1 MINYIYGDSLSA
13 FPNLAASMFADR
25 ADQFKAR
32 LNWAV
37 DVDKQG
43 HERDCYDKMNPLYI
57 IYHAPDGS
65 HGGSMRV
72 LPTIGQTMVNDH
84 FLDLTGGVR
93 IESPLIWECTRFCL
107 SPNLRQNAGEV
118 AASLMLAGCELGL
131 RFGLEHSV
139 GVFDARMVRIY
150 RRIGWEPDVLGTT
163 ENEDEKISVGLWPI
177 DEASKLKIC
186 ARSGIDPRVSETW
199 FDASFPEYRDV
210 MVA

>member
-1 MINYIYGDSLSA
+1 MINYIYADSLDA
-13 FPNLAASMFADR
+13 FPVLASSMFADR

-37 DVDKQG
+37 DVDDDG
-43 HERDCYDKMNPLYI
+43 HEKDEYDAMNPLYI
-57 IYHAPDGS
+57 IYTANDGS

-72 LPTIGQTMVNDH
+72 LPTVGQTMVNDH

-107 SPNLRQNAGEV
+107 SPSLRHNAGEV
-118 AASLMLAGCELGL
+118 ASSLMLAGVELGL

-150 RRIGWEPDVLGTT
+150 RRIGWEPDILGTT
-163 ENEDEKISVGLWPI
+163 EHEGEQISVGLWPI
-177 DEASKLKIC
+177 NENSKARIC
-186 ARSGIDPRVSETW
+186 ERSGIDPRVSETW

-210 MVA
+210 LVA

>member
-1 MINYIYGDSLSA
+1 MISYIYADSLNA
-13 FPNLAASMFADR
+13 FPDLASSMFADR

-37 DVDKQG
+37 DVDEAG
-43 HERDCYDKMNPLYI
+43 HEKDEYDAMNPLYI
-57 IYHAPDGS
+57 VYRAPDGS

-72 LPTIGQTMVNDH
+72 LPTVGQTMVNDH
-84 FLDLTGGVR
+84 FLDLTDGVR

-107 SPNLRQNAGEV
+107 SPSLRQNAGEV
-118 AASLMLAGCELGL
+118 ASSLMLAGVELGL

-163 ENEDEKISVGLWPI
+163 QENGEKISVGLWPI
-177 DEASKLKIC
+177 DEASKMRIC
-186 ARSGIDPRVSETW
+186 ARSGINPRVSENW
-199 FDASFPEYRDV
+199 FDTSFPEYRDV

>member
-1 MINYIYGDSLSA
+1 MISYIYADSLDA
-13 FPNLAASMFADR
+13 FPQLASSMFADR

-32 LNWAV
+32 LDWDVKV
-37 DVDKQG
+37 DETG
-43 HERDCYDKMNPLYI
+43 HEKDEYDRMNPLYI
-57 IYHAPDGS
+57 IYRAADGS

-84 FLDLTGGVR
+84 FLDLTDGVR
-93 IESPLIWECTRFCL
+93 IQSPLVWECTRFCL
-107 SPNLRQNAGEV
+107 SPKLRQTAGEV

-150 RRIGWEPDVLGTT
+150 RRIGWEPEVLGTT
-163 ENEDEKISVGLWPI
+163 QDEDEKISVGLWPI

-186 ARSGIDPRVSETW
+186 ARSGISPRESETW

>member
-1 MINYIYGDSLSA
+1 MISYIYADSLDA
-13 FPNLAASMFADR
+13 FPQLASSMFADR
-25 ADQFKAR
+25 ADQFKSR
-32 LNWAV
+32 LNWSV
-37 DVDKQG
+37 DVDASG
-43 HERDCYDKMNPLYI
+43 HEKDEYDGMNPLYI
-57 IYHAPDGS
+57 IYRDSDGS

-84 FLDLTGGVR
+84 FLHLMDGVR
-93 IESPLIWECTRFCL
+93 VESPLIWECTRFCL
-107 SPNLRQNAGEV
+107 SPKLRQNAGQV

-163 ENEDEKISVGLWPI
+163 THEGERISVGLWPI
-177 DEASKLKIC
+177 DEASKASIC
-186 ARSGIDPRVSETW
+186 DRSGIDPRVSETW

-210 MVA
+210 LVA